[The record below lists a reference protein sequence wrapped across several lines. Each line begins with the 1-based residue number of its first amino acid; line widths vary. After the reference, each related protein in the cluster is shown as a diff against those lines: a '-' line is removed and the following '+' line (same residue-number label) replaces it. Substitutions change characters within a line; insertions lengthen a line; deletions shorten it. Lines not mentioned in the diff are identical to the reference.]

1 MLNISVVVT
10 TYNRP
15 DALEFVLKA
24 LAAQSQQP
32 TDVII
37 ADDGS
42 SDSTLKLIN
51 KLHPQLPYPL
61 QHFWQEDSGFRAALA
76 RNKAAEIST
85 GDYLIFIDGDCIPQ
99 TDFIKKHSQIAEKNC
114 FVAGNRILLSQQFT
128 SQLKSPIW
136 AWSALQW
143 ILPYLRRDIN
153 RFLPLIRLPI
163 QLLRKRYKK
172 KWQGAKT
179 CNLAVWRNDFFK
191 INGFDENF
199 KGWGH
204 EDADLV
210 VRLLCNGVSRKN
222 GRFAVPVFHLWHP
235 EADRSN
241 EKENRQRL
249 DDIINKHLLN
259 ESKNEL

>member
-1 MLNISVVVT
+1 MLKISVIVT

-15 DALEFVLKA
+15 DALALVLKA
-24 LAAQSQQP
+24 LAAQTQLP
-32 TDVII
+32 FDVII

-42 SDSTLKLIN
+42 SQNTSELIEE
-51 KLHPQLPYPL
+51 LQPQLPYSL
-61 QHFWQEDSGFRAALA
+61 QHIWQEDQGFRAARA
-76 RNKAAEIST
+76 RNKAVAVST

-99 TDFIKKHSQIAEKNC
+99 TDFIKKHNQLAEKNC
-114 FVAGNRILLSQQFT
+114 FIAGNRILLSKKFT
-128 SQLKSPIW
+128 AQLKDPVWKWRPI
-136 AWSALQW
+136 QW
-143 ILPYLRRDIN
+143 IVPYLRRDIN

-163 QLLRKRYKK
+163 SLLGKHYKK

-179 CNLAVWRNDFFK
+179 CNLAVWRDDFNK

-199 KGWGH
+199 QGWGH

-210 VRLLCNGVSRKN
+210 VRLLCNKVQRKE
-222 GRFAVPVFHLWHP
+222 GRFAVPVLHLWHV

-249 DDIINKHLLN
+249 EQLINTALN
-259 ESKNEL
+259 Q